1 MCVISHSIIRV
12 MDTHGGMPWANS
24 HDFVTIVRNGV
35 CVRACVCVC
44 VCVCAVCESG
54 IIALLR
60 TIDLESHSIIH
71 QPR

>member
-1 MCVISHSIIRV
+1 MCVISHCIIRV

-35 CVRACVCVC
+35 CVRVC

-54 IIALLR
+54 NS
-60 TIDLESHSIIH
+60 TTSDD
-71 QPR
+71 